1 MNKARDLLHMD
12 FILTGA
18 VLLLNM
24 IGLLAVSSVAEVD
37 GSGMLIKQSAGSAA
51 GFVVLLILTLVPYE
65 KYLPYG
71 KVIYA
76 VTVILLA
83 IVLAAGITVGGAK
96 RWIGI
101 GGFVFQPSEMA
112 KILLIL
118 FYAAFIMKYK
128 EIFPGYKIYI
138 ISFLL
143 MLLPVG
149 LIMLE
154 PDLSTSMMI
163 FFIFLVILF
172 TAGISW
178 KVVAGAAACVV
189 PVSAVLMYL
198 ALQDKLTFLSEYQ
211 QNRVQAW
218 IHPEQYLST
227 TAYQTMNSMMAIGSG
242 GILGKGLTMEEGSL
256 YRTGFI
262 SESQTDFI
270 FAVIGEEFGFIGCV
284 CVVFLIAVISVRC
297 FMIAS
302 GCSSMAGRIIASGV
316 GAWICLQSFLN
327 IGVTTG
333 MLPNTGIPL
342 PFVSYGLTALIC
354 LYAGLGIVQN
364 IHISNNQ
371 RPEPAQPQNLRGDQ

>member
-1 MNKARDLLHMD
+1 
-12 FILTGA
+12 
-18 VLLLNM
+18 
-24 IGLLAVSSVAEVD
+24 
-37 GSGMLIKQSAGSAA
+37 
-51 GFVVLLILTLVPYE
+51 
-65 KYLPYG
+65 
-71 KVIYA
+71 
-76 VTVILLA
+76 
-83 IVLAAGITVGGAK
+83 
-96 RWIGI
+96 
-101 GGFVFQPSEMA
+101 
-112 KILLIL
+112 
-118 FYAAFIMKYK
+118 
-128 EIFPGYKIYI
+128 
-138 ISFLL
+138 

-297 FMIAS
+297 FMIAT
-302 GCSSMAGRIIASGV
+302 GCSSMAGRIFASGV
-316 GAWICLQSFLN
+316 GAWICLQRFLN

>member
-24 IGLLAVSSVAEVD
+24 IGLLAVSSVAEVG

-83 IVLAAGITVGGAK
+83 VVLAAGITVGGAK

-128 EIFPGYKIYI
+128 ERFPGYKICI

-163 FFIFLVILF
+163 FFIFLVIIF

-189 PVSAVLMYL
+189 PASAVLMYL

-316 GAWICLQSFLN
+316 GDWICLQSFLN

-371 RPEPAQPQNLRGDQ
+371 RPEPAQSQNLRGDQ

>member
-24 IGLLAVSSVAEVD
+24 IGLLAVSSVAEVG

-302 GCSSMAGRIIASGV
+302 ECSSMAGRIIASGV

>member
-128 EIFPGYKIYI
+128 EIFLGYKIYI

-302 GCSSMAGRIIASGV
+302 ECSSMAGRIIASGV

>member
-24 IGLLAVSSVAEVD
+24 IGLLAVSSVAEVG

-128 EIFPGYKIYI
+128 EIFLGYKIYI

-302 GCSSMAGRIIASGV
+302 ECSSMAGRIIASGV

>member
-1 MNKARDLLHMD
+1 MNKVRDLLHMD

-24 IGLLAVSSVAEVD
+24 IGLLAVSSVAEVS
-37 GSGMLIKQSAGSAA
+37 GGGMLIKQSAGSAA

-65 KYLPYG
+65 KYLPYE
-71 KVIYA
+71 KVIYG
-76 VTVILLA
+76 VTVVLLA

-128 EIFPGYKIYI
+128 ERFPGYKIYV

-149 LIMLE
+149 LIIPE

-178 KVVAGAAACVV
+178 KVVAAAAACIV

-297 FMIAS
+297 FRIAS
-302 GCSSMAGRIIASGV
+302 GCSSMSGRIIASGV

-354 LYAGLGIVQN
+354 LYAGLGIVQS
-364 IHISNNQ
+364 IYISNNQ
-371 RPEPAQPQNLRGDQ
+371 RPEPAQSQNLRGDQ

>member
-51 GFVVLLILTLVPYE
+51 GFVVLLILTLIPYE